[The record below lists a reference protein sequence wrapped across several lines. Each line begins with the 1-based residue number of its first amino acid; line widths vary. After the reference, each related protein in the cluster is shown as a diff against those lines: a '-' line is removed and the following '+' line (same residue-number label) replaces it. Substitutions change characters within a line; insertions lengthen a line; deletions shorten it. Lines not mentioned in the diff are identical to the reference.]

1 MKIRLVPGIGLA
13 AIGLTIVAGTSMAQ
27 TPLLPPNAKPGECYT
42 RVWVPPQYTTSN
54 ENITIKQSSKEFT
67 VVPAKYEMV
76 DEKILIKEAS
86 VKYVNV
92 PAEYETITEKVMVK
106 PARKEMKVVPAKYEK
121 KTERVLDTPEHTIW
135 KTGNGPI
142 ERLSESTGEIMCL
155 VTVPAKYKD
164 VETRKVVTAA
174 RVEEAT
180 IPAEYTNV
188 SRQKIKTPATTKKIE
203 IPAKY
208 KTVRVRKMVTPPQVK
223 ETAIPAKTKEVT
235 KRTLVSD
242 GKMDWR
248 TILCETNTS
257 AGVVTKIQ
265 RALSKAGYNPG
276 AIDGVM
282 GGGTRVALREFQKAK
297 GLAVGGLTMET
308 MRALGVNI

>member
-1 MKIRLVPGIGLA
+1 MKIHLLPTLGLA
-13 AIGLTIVAGTSMAQ
+13 TFGLVVMAGVSAAQ
-27 TPLLPPNAKPGECYT
+27 SSLLPPNAKPGECYT
-42 RVWVPPQYTTSN
+42 RVWVPPQYTSKT
-54 ENITIKQSSKEFT
+54 ETITIKQPSKEYKI
-67 VVPAKYEMV
+67 VPAKYETV
-76 DEKILIKEAS
+76 NEKILVKEAS

-92 PAEYETITEKVMVK
+92 PAEYEWVEEKVMIK
-106 PARKEMKVVPAKYEK
+106 PARKKMTIKPVKYET
-121 KTERVLDTPEHTIW
+121 KTQRILDTPEHTIW

-155 VTVPAKYKD
+155 VTIPAKYKD
-164 VETRKVVTAA
+164 VETRQIATPPK
-174 RVEEAT
+174 VEEET
-180 IPAEYTNV
+180 IPAEYTTV
-188 SRQKIKTPATTKKIE
+188 RRQKIKTPATTKKIE

-208 KTVRVRKMVTPPQVK
+208 KTVQVRKMVSAPQVK
-223 ETAIPAKTKEVT
+223 ETVITAKTKEVT

-265 RALSKAGYNPG
+265 AALSKAGYNPG
-276 AIDGVM
+276 TIDGVM
-282 GGGTRVALREFQKAK
+282 GGATRVAIREFQKAK

-308 MRALGVNI
+308 MGALGVKI